1 MYEYKAKI
9 ERWLDADTVD
19 ISIDLG
25 FDVWTKQRIRM
36 IGIDAAEKNTTLGQE
51 ALKFVNDQ
59 VPPGCIVKIQ
69 SFKKEK
75 FGRYLAHIVY
85 ECGNASLFL
94 DKVLIDRGYAIN
106 YDGKSKR
113 DQSWVEN
120 KITTKEAF
128 PHE

>member
-1 MYEYKAKI
+1 
-9 ERWLDADTVD
+9 V
-19 ISIDLG
+19 SIDLG

-36 IGIDAAEKNTTLGQE
+36 VGIDAAEKNTTLGQE

-59 VPPGCIVKIQ
+59 VPPGCTVKIQ

-75 FGRYLAHIVY
+75 FGRYLAYIVY

-120 KITTKEAF
+120 KITASKAF
-128 PHE
+128 PHG

>member
-1 MYEYKAKI
+1 
-9 ERWLDADTVD
+9 V
-19 ISIDLG
+19 SIDLG
-25 FDVWTKQRIRM
+25 FDVWTKQRIR
-36 IGIDAAEKNTTLGQE
+36 ISGIDAAEKNTTLGQE

-59 VPPGCIVKIQ
+59 VPVGCMVKIQ

-85 ECGNASLFL
+85 ECNGASLFL
-94 DKVLIDRGYAIN
+94 DKILIDRGYAVN

-120 KITTKEAF
+120 KLTVIEAF
-128 PHE
+128 PHG